1 MDKKIIQQYRT
12 AKKVLISKD
21 VRSKEFWRDYL
32 NYHQQKVQNFQHERQ
47 IHLLVTL
54 FWPFLTLFF
63 GFLIIFLPNV
73 FSIIDGNVASSIQF
87 ISIIIFLIFFI
98 VELFYLRYYYRLE
111 NGISKLYD
119 LNDHIFNKI
128 KQ

>member
-1 MDKKIIQQYRT
+1 MDKKIIQHYNATRED
-12 AKKVLISKD
+12 LDLKD
-21 VRSKEFWRDYL
+21 ETSQDFWRDYL

-73 FSIIDGNVASSIQF
+73 FSGVDGNIAGSIQL
-87 ISIIIFLIFFI
+87 ISIIIFLLFFI

>member
-1 MDKKIIQQYRT
+1 M
-12 AKKVLISKD
+12 V
-21 VRSKEFWRDYL
+21 KEVFLALDFDQGH
-32 NYHQQKVQNFQHERQ
+32 N
-47 IHLLVTL
+47 LVVI
-54 FWPFLTLFF
+54 FF

-73 FSIIDGNVASSIQF
+73 FSGVDGNIAGSIQL
-87 ISIIIFLIFFI
+87 ISIIIFLLFFI

>member
-1 MDKKIIQQYRT
+1 MDKKIIQHYRT

-47 IHLLVTL
+47 IHLLV
-54 FWPFLTLFF
+54 TLFF

>member
-1 MDKKIIQQYRT
+1 MDKKIIQHYNATRED
-12 AKKVLISKD
+12 LDLKD
-21 VRSKEFWRDYL
+21 ETSQDFWRDYL

-54 FWPFLTLFF
+54 FWSFLTLFF

-73 FSIIDGNVASSIQF
+73 FSGVDGNIAGSIQL
-87 ISIIIFLIFFI
+87 ISIIIFLLFFI